1 MTNYQFTSVPDDAAE
16 EEITQRLVAY
26 NLRHTAT
33 QPAAPH
39 PPQPL
44 QLFARDD
51 SGALVGGVIARTHS
65 IPFWLEV
72 GILWVD
78 EAQRGHGLGRRLM
91 EQCEQAA
98 IQRGCRY
105 ARLATSD
112 YQAPEFYPKL
122 GYTRYGVLADCP
134 PGETVFYFWKPLPP
148 E

>member
-1 MTNYQFTSVPDDAAE
+1 MTEYHLTSAPDDAAE
-16 EEITQRLVAY
+16 EEIIHRLVAY

-33 QPAAPH
+33 QPAAPQ

-51 SGALVGGVIARTHS
+51 SGALVGGLIARTHS

-72 GILWVD
+72 SILWVD
-78 EAQRGHGLGRRLM
+78 EARRGQGLGRRLM

-122 GYTRYGVLADCP
+122 GYTRYGLLADCP
-134 PGETVFYFWKPLPP
+134 PGETVSYYCKPLPLA
-148 E
+148 